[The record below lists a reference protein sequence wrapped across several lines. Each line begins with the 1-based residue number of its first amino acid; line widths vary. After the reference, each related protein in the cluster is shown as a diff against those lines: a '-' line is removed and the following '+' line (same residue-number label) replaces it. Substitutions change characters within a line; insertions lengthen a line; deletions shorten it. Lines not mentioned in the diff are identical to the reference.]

1 MAAMVRVPAA
11 EAALA
16 LGVAVVQPVMAA
28 AEAVQEDMEEKV
40 EMEVET
46 IPPIEITL

>member
-1 MAAMVRVPAA
+1 MVRVPAA

>member
-1 MAAMVRVPAA
+1 MVRVPAA
-11 EAALA
+11 ESGSGAW
-16 LGVAVVQPVMAA
+16 VAVVQLVMAA

-46 IPPIEITL
+46 IPPIEK